1 MEESL
6 QPQLQAMRT
15 SGFLLEFG
23 SHSSTTVERPH
34 PNEDIESDVLTT
46 AIFPQVCKSRADMP
60 QHTEERRSPAPEL
73 GHNYTTVIAPVAEN
87 LALSQIPRQT
97 PPITN
102 NDELIRPLVPKVY
115 APDKTSPDSKA
126 ARKFHRVSIDSWYFT
141 KTIGTGS
148 MGKVKL
154 AKNRD
159 RPDDICAVKVV
170 TRALKAFLISEQ
182 HVAPPRTRVA
192 ARRRAKRLQ
201 KEIVRDKRVI
211 REAALGKLCNHVNI
225 CSLLDFRTLLNHFY
239 LFFEYIDGGQLLDYI
254 VRGTRL
260 RETQIRKFSRS
271 ILNALNYLHM
281 NNIVHRDL
289 KIENIMIAKDGTLK
303 LIDFGLSNFY
313 YKQEWGDNVG
323 RVSRSVDN
331 RDVAPLLK
339 TFCGS
344 LYFAAPELLNAKP
357 YIGPEI
363 DVWSFGVVLYVL
375 ACSRVPFD
383 DENSAVLH
391 QKIKSGRVSYPRKIS
406 PGIKDILT
414 KIFVVNSR
422 RRIGLKEIMEHPWMT
437 KGYENIPIKTGL
449 PLRLPLL
456 EQNID
461 MSVINEMINLDLVS
475 GEPNEVRGKLISII
489 NEREY
494 LQLSRSQWHQIN
506 NFCKKSEEADNKI
519 QETYFESSTTAYH
532 PLLSQ
537 YYLVKEYLMRKYS
550 GTEKLNLSDPGFCGI
565 FRRRTGSLDKN
576 DNTATITAGGSSPK
590 SNEAVNLGPRSDGN
604 YQQNRSGIF
613 SRNIFSKF
621 MKYSSPHVSPTR
633 KTHFNPSTETICSTI
648 RDSATSG
655 EQSSQSDIGKFLRK
669 FSLVPDNSH
678 KNGNGNRMNNIGPNG
693 FGNMGTRHT
702 RAVSDLTA
710 EDYLPGLSQHTEISD
725 SNNNEYPRI
734 TEMANQNNNPDA
746 TSVGNAPAN
755 TMLSIE
761 YPHLIFLN
769 GFFSSQTTT
778 TRPLPVVR
786 HKIIEALKSLNA
798 SYVEIKGGFI
808 CSVDYDDLES
818 NNLVTGPKSSGHNG
832 PHTATGTN
840 DSHEETKLTLHD
852 WEQPLVKRN
861 SNKNRDEA
869 RKIVSV
875 KDDNDTADTSNFVQP
890 LSDRVFHPPRDNST
904 SDLLKKDLIVFEIN
918 LVKIKLVG
926 LSGVRLKKHVGDP
939 SHYKDFVSKFLKM
952 LDL

>member
-1 MEESL
+1 M
-6 QPQLQAMRT
+6 QPRLQAMRT

-23 SHSSTTVERPH
+23 SHSSITVEHQH
-34 PNEDIESDVLTT
+34 PNEDMEPKLSTT
-46 AIFPQVCKSRADMP
+46 AMFPQICKSRADLP
-60 QHTEERRSPAPEL
+60 QTDEGRSPAPVL
-73 GHNYTTVIAPVAEN
+73 GQNYTTVIAPVAEN
-87 LALSQIPRQT
+87 LAVSQIPRQT

-102 NDELIRPLVPKVY
+102 NTELIRPLVPKVD
-115 APDKTSPDSKA
+115 APEKTSPDSKA
-126 ARKFHRVSIDSWYFT
+126 ARTHHRVSIDSWYFT
-141 KTIGTGS
+141 RTIGTGS

-225 CSLLDFRTLLNHFY
+225 CSLLDFRILLNHFY

-254 VRGTRL
+254 VRSTRL

-391 QKIKSGRVSYPRKIS
+391 QKIKSGRVSYPRRIP

-437 KGYENIPIKTGL
+437 KGYENTPIMTSL

-475 GEPNEVRGKLISII
+475 DKPNEVRGKLISII

-506 NFCKKSEEADNKI
+506 NIFRKSEETDNKLK
-519 QETYFESSTTAYH
+519 ETYFESPTTAYH

-537 YYLVKEYLMRKYS
+537 YYLVKEYLIRKYGGS
-550 GTEKLNLSDPGFCGI
+550 EKLNLSDPGFSGI
-565 FRRRTGSLDKN
+565 FSRRTKGPDKN
-576 DNTATITAGGSSPK
+576 DNGTIVTAAGSLPK
-590 SNEAVNLGPRSDGN
+590 SNETVNVGPRSDDN

-613 SRNIFSKF
+613 NRNIFSRF

-633 KTHFNPSTETICSTI
+633 KTHFNPSNETICSTS

-669 FSLVPDNSH
+669 FSLVPDNFH
-678 KNGNGNRMNNIGPNG
+678 KNWNTNNNNIGPNV

-710 EDYLPGLSQHTEISD
+710 EDYLQGLAQNTEISG
-725 SNNNEYPRI
+725 SNNNNNEYSHI
-734 TEMANQNNNPDA
+734 IEMANQNNDLGA
-746 TSVGNAPAN
+746 TSMGNAPAN

-778 TRPLPVVR
+778 TKPLPVVR
-786 HKIIEALKSLNA
+786 HKIIEALKSQNA

-808 CSVDYDDLES
+808 CSVDYDNIGGND
-818 NNLVTGPKSSGHNG
+818 LVTTPKLGGHIDQ
-832 PHTATGTN
+832 HTTSGTN
-840 DSHEETKLTLHD
+840 DSHEESRPTLHD
-852 WEQPLVKRN
+852 GEQPLVKRS
-861 SNKNRDEA
+861 SNKNRDEV
-869 RKIVSV
+869 RKIVFV
-875 KDDNDTADTSNFVQP
+875 EDDNDKADTSNFVQP
-890 LSDRVFHPPRDNST
+890 LGDTVFHPPRDYST

-926 LSGVRLKKHVGDP
+926 LSGVRLKKHAGNP
-939 SHYKDFVSKFLKM
+939 SHYKDFVSRFLKV